1 MACTIDESALP
12 ILTGCPGPNELIVVG
27 NAVGGL
33 DSNGNYTV
41 GYGRRY
47 WSALAACAV
56 KAILYFFNDFIIGNV
71 GSPMT
76 AGETVLTLTYSSLGI
91 TSIIEDSIYI
101 ALDGSVLPRND
112 DTQISYVVSYNTG
125 NVVITFNQA
134 VQSGQQYLLSY
145 AYTM

>member
-12 ILTGCPGPNELIVVG
+12 ILTGCPGPDELIVVG

-33 DSNGNYTV
+33 DANGNYTV

-56 KAILYFFNDFIIGNV
+56 AAIKYFFNDFVIGQG
-71 GSPMT
+71 GSPMNP
-76 AGETVLTLTYSSLGI
+76 GDTVLTLNFSSLNITGI
-91 TSIIEDSIYI
+91 VNDSINI
-101 ALDGSVLPRND
+101 SLDGSVLPRND
-112 DTQISYVVSYNTG
+112 NTQISYIVQYNST

-134 VQSGQQYLLSY
+134 VANTQQYILSY
-145 AYTM
+145 AYTS